1 MDRSALIKSI
11 QKKKSVLCVGLDTDI
26 EKIPTHLRN
35 TEDPIFSFN
44 KEIVDATAA
53 YTVAYKP
60 NIAFYEA
67 EGVKG
72 WESLDKTIR
81 YIRENHPD
89 IFLIADAK
97 RGDIGNTAERY
108 ARTFYHTYNF
118 DSVTLSPYMGKDSI
132 EPFLRDSGKWA
143 IVLGLT
149 SNQGALDVQMLN
161 LDQPVSKPHVYQKVM
176 QTVASW
182 GNTGNTMFVV
192 GATNSAQLADIREA
206 FPEHF
211 FLIPGVGAQGGD
223 LSEVLKHT
231 FVKDQGLVL
240 INSSRGILYASSGDD
255 FAQAA
260 ALEAKKLQK
269 EMAKWFK

>member
-1 MDRSALIKSI
+1 MDRSTLIQSI
-11 QKKKSVLCVGLDTDI
+11 KEKKSVLCVGLDTDL
-26 EKIPTHLRN
+26 EKIPVHLHN
-35 TEDPIFSFN
+35 VEDPIFSFN
-44 KEIVDATAA
+44 KEIIDATAA

-67 EGVKG
+67 EGIKG
-72 WESLDKTIR
+72 WKSLDKTIR
-81 YIRENHPD
+81 YIREKYPT

-108 ARTFYHTYNF
+108 AKTFYHTYNF

-132 EPFLRDSGKWA
+132 EPFLQDHGKWA

-161 LDQPVSKPHVYQKVM
+161 VDQPISKPHVYQKVM
-176 QTVASW
+176 QNVASW
-182 GNTGNTMFVV
+182 GNESNTMFVV
-192 GATNSAQLADIREA
+192 GATNGAQLGNIRQA
-206 FPEHF
+206 FPRHF

-231 FVKDQGLVL
+231 FVKNEGLVL
-240 INSSRGILYASSGDD
+240 INSSRGILYASSEEN

-260 ALEAKKLQK
+260 AAEAKKLQE
-269 EMAKWFK
+269 EMAKWF